1 MCIFKFSLLNILRGV
16 TFHSFAK
23 WMTMTV
29 GLFGTVIC
37 SILFILKR
45 FTNFNIIEEETA
57 FIRSSNA
64 PKIISVAV
72 ASETDKKIALKALGK
87 ANEIENSMNG
97 VANANAMILLSEVVE
112 SATKAA
118 NKNPKWKNSNY
129 S

>member
-1 MCIFKFSLLNILRGV
+1 
-16 TFHSFAK
+16 
-23 WMTMTV
+23 MTV